1 MELIKKKGYD
11 ILSGTII
18 DPLRIG
24 SFRHPI
30 FERYGRL
37 IHFFVIEFFEAQSNG
52 SVSTKREILTEVP
65 QSSVLG
71 PLPFIAIIN
80 DLTAFKHVIYSPRI
94 AS

>member
-1 MELIKKKGYD
+1 M
-11 ILSGTII
+11 

-30 FERYGRL
+30 FVRYGRL
-37 IHFFVIEFFEAQSNG
+37 FHFFVIEFFEAQSNG

-65 QSSVLG
+65 PGSVLG
-71 PLPFIAIIN
+71 PLPFIAIIY
-80 DLTAFKHVIYSPRI
+80 DLTAFTHVIYSPTI